1 MKIDKK
7 KFWDKKI
14 LNWER
19 TRYGSEFSKVSN
31 YKINVSSSSLIERF
45 LIAKKILIKIIKNH
59 HIIEIGCGSG
69 FLAKENGKIPLFGGI
84 ISSSIM
90 LSGMI
95 ILGSIFEETGVAITY
110 VMSFSILCLF
120 YSICSRKSRQT

>member
-1 MKIDKK
+1 MNIVYITDG
-7 KFWDKKI
+7 I
-14 LNWER
+14 L
-19 TRYGSEFSKVSN
+19 EFEAEEYEKQEKAFVEEN
-31 YKINVSSSSLIERF
+31 CCPGKGMYKDF
-45 LIAKKILIKIIKNH
+45 YFA
-59 HIIEIGCGSG
+59 G
-69 FLAKENGKIPLFGGI
+69 FLAKENGKIPLFVGI

>member
-1 MKIDKK
+1 MSFAVIP
-7 KFWDKKI
+7 I
-14 LNWER
+14 
-19 TRYGSEFSKVSN
+19 T
-31 YKINVSSSSLIERF
+31 INHF
-45 LIAKKILIKIIKNH
+45 YFA
-59 HIIEIGCGSG
+59 G